1 MSSHIEDFKSDLQVV
16 RLTFSLKSRQL
27 SNTNDISL
35 IINLVLYLLRLAQQ
49 GGKKKESP
57 IMYVMNDYMEIV
69 VHVFCFFFFFND
81 ELI

>member
-49 GGKKKESP
+49 GGKKESP

-69 VHVFCFFFFFND
+69 VHVFCIFFSSSMMS
-81 ELI
+81 